1 MVKPTVP
8 TAAAAANTWATIT
21 PTRAANYVAGVKAP
35 KTDWATAAAAAAPN
49 FKAAVS
55 AANIQA
61 KFAGGVKAAGTQKW
75 QNKAATLGGDRFGP
89 GVQAAQSD
97 YQAGED
103 PYLAVIAGVDMS
115 DRKPRGDPS
124 NYQRVQQIG
133 AALTAKR
140 IAMKTAGS

>member
-8 TAAAAANTWATIT
+8 TAAATATKWATIT
-21 PTRAANYVAGVKAP
+21 PTRSSNYVAGVKAP
-35 KTDWATAAAAAAPN
+35 KTDWATAAAAAAAN

-55 AANIQA
+55 SANIQQ

-89 GVQAAQSD
+89 GVQAAQGD

-103 PYLAVIAGVDMS
+103 PYLQTIAGVDMS
-115 DRKPRGDPS
+115 DRKPRGDPA

-133 AALTAKR
+133 SALTAKR
-140 IAMKTAGS
+140 IAMKTAGG